1 MAQTVKENRDG
12 RAPALT
18 QLVALAAL
26 ILPGVATGLLAEPR
40 VARWVQIV
48 LILVLASA
56 LLAYWPLVGK
66 GIRPGP
72 DRAMSGLL
80 TLVALAPALVVQGPG
95 AFWAWLPTAAFLLA
109 LLAVFMFVRQMLRRD
124 RRMVIRGISA
134 TAMGGVTAV
143 AASGWVFLPE
153 LIRGLRPDLMPI
165 LVVLVALLLL
175 VGLMTSGYR
184 WAQEAADRRGALG
197 LALMS
202 VLLAGSIV
210 ALSVMV
216 LQTTF

>member
-1 MAQTVKENRDG
+1 MAQTVKETRDG

-18 QLVALAAL
+18 QLMALAAL
-26 ILPGVATGLLAEPR
+26 ILPGVATGLLAAPR
-40 VARWVQIV
+40 VARWVQAV
-48 LILVLASA
+48 LVLVLASA
-56 LLAYWPLVGK
+56 LLASWPLVGK
-66 GIRPGP
+66 GISPGP

-80 TLVALAPALVVQGPG
+80 TLVALVPALVVQGPG
-95 AFWAWLPTAAFLLA
+95 ALWAWLSTAAFLLA

-153 LIRGLRPDLMPI
+153 LIRGLRPDLMLI

-184 WAQEAADRRGALG
+184 WAQEAADRRGAVG

>member
-1 MAQTVKENRDG
+1 MAQTVKETRDG

-18 QLVALAAL
+18 HLVALAAL
-26 ILPGVATGLLAEPR
+26 ILPGVATGLLAAPR
-40 VARWVQIV
+40 VARLTQAV
-48 LILVLASA
+48 LVLVLALA
-56 LLAYWPLVGK
+56 LLASWPLVGK

-72 DRAMSGLL
+72 DRAMFGLL
-80 TLVALAPALVVQGPG
+80 TLVALVPALVVQGPG
-95 AFWAWLPTAAFLLA
+95 ALLAWLSTAAFLLA

-124 RRMVIRGISA
+124 RRMVIRSISA

-153 LIRGLRPDLMPI
+153 LIRGLRPDLMLI

-184 WAQEAADRRGALG
+184 WAQEAADRRGAVG

-210 ALSVMV
+210 ALSVTV

>member
-1 MAQTVKENRDG
+1 MAQTVQETRDG

-18 QLVALAAL
+18 QLLALAAL
-26 ILPGVATGLLAEPR
+26 ILPGVAAGLLAAPR
-40 VARWVQIV
+40 VARWVQAV
-48 LILVLASA
+48 LVLVLALA
-56 LLAYWPLVGK
+56 LLASWPLVGR

-72 DRAMSGLL
+72 DRAMFALL
-80 TLVALAPALVVQGPG
+80 TLACLVPALVVQGSD
-95 AFWAWLPTAAFLLA
+95 AFRVWLSTAAFLLA

-124 RRMVIRGISA
+124 RQMVIRGISA

-165 LVVLVALLLL
+165 LTVLVALLLL
-175 VGLMTSGYR
+175 VGLVASGHR
-184 WAQEAADRRGALG
+184 WAQEAADRRGAVG

-202 VLLAGSIV
+202 VLLTGAIV
-210 ALSVMV
+210 VLAALV
-216 LQTTF
+216 LQTAI

>member
-1 MAQTVKENRDG
+1 MAQTVKETRDG

-18 QLVALAAL
+18 QLLALAAL

-40 VARWVQIV
+40 VARWVQTV
-48 LILVLASA
+48 LVLVLASA
-56 LLAYWPLVGK
+56 MLVSWPLVGR

-72 DRAMSGLL
+72 DRAVSGLL
-80 TLVALAPALVVQGPG
+80 ALVALVPSLVVQGPG
-95 AFWAWLPTAAFLLA
+95 ALWAWLSTAAFLLA

-153 LIRGLRPDLMPI
+153 LVRSLYPDLMPI

-184 WAQEAADRRGALG
+184 WAQEAADRRGAVG

-210 ALSVMV
+210 VLAVMV

>member
-26 ILPGVATGLLAEPR
+26 ILPGAATGLLAEPR

-56 LLAYWPLVGK
+56 LLAYWPLVDK

-184 WAQEAADRRGALG
+184 WAQDAADRRGALG

-210 ALSVMV
+210 VLAVMV

>member
-1 MAQTVKENRDG
+1 MAQTVKETRDG

-18 QLVALAAL
+18 QLMALAAL
-26 ILPGVATGLLAEPR
+26 ILPGVATGLLAAPR
-40 VARWVQIV
+40 VARWVQAV
-48 LILVLASA
+48 LVLVLASA
-56 LLAYWPLVGK
+56 LLASWPLVGK
-66 GIRPGP
+66 GISPGP

-80 TLVALAPALVVQGPG
+80 TLVALVPALVVQGPG
-95 AFWAWLPTAAFLLA
+95 ALWAWLSTAAFLLA

-153 LIRGLRPDLMPI
+153 LIGGLHPDLMLI

-184 WAQEAADRRGALG
+184 WAQEAADRRGAVG

>member
-1 MAQTVKENRDG
+1 MAQTVKGIRDG
-12 RAPALT
+12 RVLALT
-18 QLVALAAL
+18 QLLALAAL
-26 ILPGVATGLLAEPR
+26 ILPGVVAGLLAEPG
-40 VARWVQIV
+40 VAQWVQAV
-48 LILVLASA
+48 LVLVLA
-56 LLAYWPLVGK
+56 LAMLVSWPLVGR

-72 DRAMSGLL
+72 DRAVAGLL
-80 TLVALAPALVVQGPG
+80 ALVALVPALVGQGPG
-95 AFWAWLPTAAFLLA
+95 ALWTWLSTAAFLLA

-153 LIRGLRPDLMPI
+153 LVRGLHPDLMPV

-184 WAQEAADRRGALG
+184 WAQEAADRRGAVG

-210 ALSVMV
+210 VLAAMV

>member
-1 MAQTVKENRDG
+1 MAQTVKETRDG

-18 QLVALAAL
+18 QLLALAAL
-26 ILPGVATGLLAEPR
+26 ILPGVAAGLLAEPR
-40 VARWVQIV
+40 VARWVQTV
-48 LILVLASA
+48 LVLALA
-56 LLAYWPLVGK
+56 LAMLVSWPLVGR

-72 DRAMSGLL
+72 DRAVFGLL
-80 TLVALAPALVVQGPG
+80 ALVSLVPALVVQGPG
-95 AFWAWLPTAAFLLA
+95 ALWAWLSTAAFLLA

-153 LIRGLRPDLMPI
+153 LVRSLYPDLMPI

-184 WAQEAADRRGALG
+184 WAQEAADRRGAVG

-210 ALSVMV
+210 VLAAMV

>member
-1 MAQTVKENRDG
+1 MAQTVKETRDG
-12 RAPALT
+12 HAPALT
-18 QLVALAAL
+18 QLLALAAL
-26 ILPGVATGLLAEPR
+26 VLPGVVTGLLIEPR
-40 VARWVQIV
+40 VARWVLAV
-48 LILVLASA
+48 LVLVLVLA
-56 LLAYWPLVGK
+56 LLASWPLVGR
-66 GIRPGP
+66 GIRSGP
-72 DRAMSGLL
+72 DRAVSGLL
-80 TLVALAPALVVQGPG
+80 ALACLVPTLVVQGPG
-95 AFWAWLPTAAFLLA
+95 ALWAWLSTAAFLLA

-153 LIRGLRPDLMPI
+153 LIGGLYPDLMPI

-175 VGLMTSGYR
+175 VGLMTSGHR
-184 WAQEAADRRGALG
+184 WAQEAVDRRGAIG

-210 ALSVMV
+210 VLAAMV
-216 LQTTF
+216 LLTTF

>member
-1 MAQTVKENRDG
+1 MAQTVKETRDG
-12 RAPALT
+12 HAPALT
-18 QLVALAAL
+18 QLLALTAL
-26 ILPGVATGLLAEPR
+26 VLPGVVTGLLIEPR
-40 VARWVQIV
+40 VARWVQAV
-48 LILVLASA
+48 LVLVLVLA
-56 LLAYWPLVGK
+56 LLASWPLVGR
-66 GIRPGP
+66 GIRSGP
-72 DRAMSGLL
+72 DRAVSGLL
-80 TLVALAPALVVQGPG
+80 ALACLVPTLVVQGPG
-95 AFWAWLPTAAFLLA
+95 ALWAWLSTAAFLLA

-153 LIRGLRPDLMPI
+153 LIGGLYPDLMPI

-175 VGLMTSGYR
+175 VGLMTSGHR
-184 WAQEAADRRGALG
+184 WAQEAVDRRGAIG

-210 ALSVMV
+210 VLAAMV
-216 LQTTF
+216 LLTTF

>member
-1 MAQTVKENRDG
+1 MAQTVKETRDG

-18 QLVALAAL
+18 QLLALSAL
-26 ILPGVATGLLAEPR
+26 ILPGVAVGLLAEPR
-40 VARWVQIV
+40 VARWVQAV
-48 LILVLASA
+48 LVLVLASA
-56 LLAYWPLVGK
+56 MLVSWPLVGR
-66 GIRPGP
+66 GIRSGP
-72 DRAMSGLL
+72 DRAVSGLL
-80 TLVALAPALVVQGPG
+80 ALVALVPSLVVQGPG
-95 AFWAWLPTAAFLLA
+95 ALWAWLSAAAFLLA

-153 LIRGLRPDLMPI
+153 LVRGLHPDLMPI

-184 WAQEAADRRGALG
+184 WAQEAADRRGAVG

-210 ALSVMV
+210 VLAAMV

>member
-1 MAQTVKENRDG
+1 MAQTSNETRDG
-12 RAPALT
+12 RVPALT
-18 QLVALAAL
+18 QLLALAAL
-26 ILPGVATGLLAEPR
+26 ILPGVAAGLLVEPR
-40 VARWVQIV
+40 VARWVQAV
-48 LILVLASA
+48 LVLVLA
-56 LLAYWPLVGK
+56 LAMLVSWPLVGR

-72 DRAMSGLL
+72 DRAVSGLL
-80 TLVALAPALVVQGPG
+80 VLVALVPSLVVQGPG
-95 AFWAWLPTAAFLLA
+95 ALWAWLSTAAFLLA

-153 LIRGLRPDLMPI
+153 LVRSLHPDLMPI

-175 VGLMTSGYR
+175 GGLMTSGYR
-184 WAQEAADRRGALG
+184 WTQEAADRRGAVG

-210 ALSVMV
+210 VLAVMV

>member
-1 MAQTVKENRDG
+1 MAQTVKETRDG

-26 ILPGVATGLLAEPR
+26 ILPGVATGLLAAPR
-40 VARWVQIV
+40 VARWVQAV
-48 LILVLASA
+48 LVLVLALA
-56 LLAYWPLVGK
+56 LLASWPLVGK

-80 TLVALAPALVVQGPG
+80 TLVALVPALVVQGPG
-95 AFWAWLPTAAFLLA
+95 ALWAWLTTAAFLLA

-153 LIRGLRPDLMPI
+153 LIRGLRPDLMLI

-175 VGLMTSGYR
+175 VGLMTSGYH
-184 WAQEAADRRGALG
+184 WAQEAADRRGAVG

>member
-1 MAQTVKENRDG
+1 MAQTVKETRDG

-26 ILPGVATGLLAEPR
+26 ILPGVATGLLAAPR
-40 VARWVQIV
+40 VARWVQAV
-48 LILVLASA
+48 LVLVLALA
-56 LLAYWPLVGK
+56 LLASWPLVGK

-72 DRAMSGLL
+72 DRAMFGLL
-80 TLVALAPALVVQGPG
+80 TLVALVPALVVQGPG
-95 AFWAWLPTAAFLLA
+95 ALWAWLTTAAFLLA

-134 TAMGGVTAV
+134 TAMGGVTTV

-153 LIRGLRPDLMPI
+153 LIRGLRPDLMLI

-175 VGLMTSGYR
+175 VGLMTSGYH
-184 WAQEAADRRGALG
+184 WAQEAADRRGAVG

>member
-1 MAQTVKENRDG
+1 MAQTVKGIRDG
-12 RAPALT
+12 RVLALT
-18 QLVALAAL
+18 QLLALAAL
-26 ILPGVATGLLAEPR
+26 ILPGVVAGLLAETG
-40 VARWVQIV
+40 VARWVQAV
-48 LILVLASA
+48 LVLVLA
-56 LLAYWPLVGK
+56 LAMLVSWPLVGR
-66 GIRPGP
+66 GIRSGP
-72 DRAMSGLL
+72 DRAVSGLL
-80 TLVALAPALVVQGPG
+80 TLVALVPALVVQGPG
-95 AFWAWLPTAAFLLA
+95 ALWAWLSTAAFLLA
-109 LLAVFMFVRQMLRRD
+109 LLAVFMFVRQMLRRE

-153 LIRGLRPDLMPI
+153 LVRGLHPDLMPV

-184 WAQEAADRRGALG
+184 WAQEAADRRGAVG

-210 ALSVMV
+210 VLAAMV

>member
-1 MAQTVKENRDG
+1 MAQTGKETQDG

-18 QLVALAAL
+18 QLLALAAL
-26 ILPGVATGLLAEPR
+26 IVPGLATGLLAGPR
-40 VARWVQIV
+40 VARWVQTV
-48 LILVLASA
+48 LVLVLALA
-56 LLAYWPLVGK
+56 LLAAWPLVGK

-72 DRAMSGLL
+72 DRAMFGLL
-80 TLVALAPALVVQGPG
+80 TLVALVPALVVQGAG
-95 AFWAWLPTAAFLLA
+95 ALWAWLSTAAFLLA
-109 LLAVFMFVRQMLRRD
+109 LLAVFMFARQMLRRD
-124 RRMVIRGISA
+124 RRMVIRGIAA
-134 TAMGGVTAV
+134 TAMDGVTAV

-153 LIRGLRPDLMPI
+153 LVRGLRPDLMLI

-184 WAQEAADRRGALG
+184 WAQEADDRRGALG

-210 ALSVMV
+210 V
-216 LQTTF
+216 LAVVVVQTTF

>member
-1 MAQTVKENRDG
+1 MAQTVKETRDG

-18 QLVALAAL
+18 QLMALAAL

-40 VARWVQIV
+40 VARWVQAV
-48 LILVLASA
+48 LVLVLASA
-56 LLAYWPLVGK
+56 LLASWPLVGK
-66 GIRPGP
+66 GIRSGP

-80 TLVALAPALVVQGPG
+80 TLVALVPALVVQGPG
-95 AFWAWLPTAAFLLA
+95 ALWAWLSTAAFLLA

-153 LIRGLRPDLMPI
+153 LIRGLRPDLMLI

-184 WAQEAADRRGALG
+184 WAQEAADRRGAVG

>member
-26 ILPGVATGLLAEPR
+26 ILPGVATGLLTEPR

-72 DRAMSGLL
+72 DRAMFGLL
-80 TLVALAPALVVQGPG
+80 ALVALVPALVVQGPG
-95 AFWAWLPTAAFLLA
+95 ALWAWLSTAAFLLA

-153 LIRGLRPDLMPI
+153 LIRGLRPDLMLI

-184 WAQEAADRRGALG
+184 WAQEAADRRGAVG

-210 ALSVMV
+210 ALSVTV

>member
-1 MAQTVKENRDG
+1 MAQTVKETRDG

-26 ILPGVATGLLAEPR
+26 ILPGVATGLLAAPR
-40 VARWVQIV
+40 VARLTQAV
-48 LILVLASA
+48 LVLVLALA
-56 LLAYWPLVGK
+56 LLTSWPLVGK

-72 DRAMSGLL
+72 DRAMFGLL
-80 TLVALAPALVVQGPG
+80 TLVALVPALVVQGPG
-95 AFWAWLPTAAFLLA
+95 ALLAWLSTAAFLLA

-153 LIRGLRPDLMPI
+153 LIRGLRPDLMLI

-184 WAQEAADRRGALG
+184 WAQEAADRRGAVG

>member
-1 MAQTVKENRDG
+1 MAQTVKETRDG

-18 QLVALAAL
+18 QLLALAAL
-26 ILPGVATGLLAEPR
+26 ILPGVAAGLLAEPR
-40 VARWVQIV
+40 VARWVQAV
-48 LILVLASA
+48 LVLVLASA
-56 LLAYWPLVGK
+56 MLVSWPLVGR

-72 DRAMSGLL
+72 DRAVSGLL
-80 TLVALAPALVVQGPG
+80 ALVALVPSLVVQGPG
-95 AFWAWLPTAAFLLA
+95 ALWAWLSAAAFLLA

-153 LIRGLRPDLMPI
+153 LVRGLHPDLMPI

-184 WAQEAADRRGALG
+184 WAQEAADRRGAVG

-210 ALSVMV
+210 VLAAMV

>member
-1 MAQTVKENRDG
+1 MAQTVKETRDG
-12 RAPALT
+12 HAPALT
-18 QLVALAAL
+18 QLLALAAL
-26 ILPGVATGLLAEPR
+26 VLPGVVTGLLIEPR
-40 VARWVQIV
+40 VARWVLAV
-48 LILVLASA
+48 LVLVLVLA
-56 LLAYWPLVGK
+56 LLASWPLVGR
-66 GIRPGP
+66 GIRSGP

-80 TLVALAPALVVQGPG
+80 ALACLVPTLVVQGPG
-95 AFWAWLPTAAFLLA
+95 ALWAWLSTAAFLLA

-153 LIRGLRPDLMPI
+153 LIRGLRPDLMLI

-184 WAQEAADRRGALG
+184 WAQDAADRRGALG

-210 ALSVMV
+210 V
-216 LQTTF
+216 LAVVVVQTTF

>member
-1 MAQTVKENRDG
+1 MAQTVKGIRDG
-12 RAPALT
+12 RVLALT
-18 QLVALAAL
+18 QLLALAAL
-26 ILPGVATGLLAEPR
+26 ILPGVVAGLLAEPG
-40 VARWVQIV
+40 VAQWVQAV
-48 LILVLASA
+48 LVLVLA
-56 LLAYWPLVGK
+56 LAMLVSWPLVGR

-72 DRAMSGLL
+72 DRAVSGLL
-80 TLVALAPALVVQGPG
+80 ALVALVPALVGQGPG
-95 AFWAWLPTAAFLLA
+95 ALWTWLSTAAFLLA

-153 LIRGLRPDLMPI
+153 LVRGLHPDLMPV

-184 WAQEAADRRGALG
+184 WAQEAADRRGAVG

-210 ALSVMV
+210 VLAAMV

>member
-1 MAQTVKENRDG
+1 MAQTVKETRDG

-18 QLVALAAL
+18 QLLALAAL

-40 VARWVQIV
+40 VARWVQTV
-48 LILVLASA
+48 LVLVLASA
-56 LLAYWPLVGK
+56 MLVSWPLVGR

-72 DRAMSGLL
+72 DRAVSGLL
-80 TLVALAPALVVQGPG
+80 ALVALVPSLVVQGPG
-95 AFWAWLPTAAFLLA
+95 ALWAWLSTAAFLLA

-153 LIRGLRPDLMPI
+153 LVRSLYPDLMPI

-184 WAQEAADRRGALG
+184 WAQEAADRRGAGG

-210 ALSVMV
+210 VLAAMV

>member
-1 MAQTVKENRDG
+1 MAQIVKGIRDG

-18 QLVALAAL
+18 QLLALAAL
-26 ILPGVATGLLAEPR
+26 ILPGVAAGLLAEPE
-40 VARWVQIV
+40 VARWVQAV
-48 LILVLASA
+48 LVLVLA
-56 LLAYWPLVGK
+56 LAMLVSWPLVGR

-72 DRAMSGLL
+72 DRAMFGLL
-80 TLVALAPALVVQGPG
+80 ALVALVPALVVQGPG
-95 AFWAWLPTAAFLLA
+95 ALWSWLSTAAFLLA

-134 TAMGGVTAV
+134 TAMGGVSAV

-153 LIRGLRPDLMPI
+153 LVRGLRPDLMPV

-202 VLLAGSIV
+202 VLLGGIIV
-210 ALSVMV
+210 VLAAMV
-216 LQTTF
+216 LQTAF

>member
-1 MAQTVKENRDG
+1 MAQTVKETRDG

-18 QLVALAAL
+18 QLLALAAL

-40 VARWVQIV
+40 VARWVQTV
-48 LILVLASA
+48 LVLVLASA
-56 LLAYWPLVGK
+56 MLVSWPLVGR

-72 DRAMSGLL
+72 DRAVSGLL
-80 TLVALAPALVVQGPG
+80 ALVALVPSLVVQGPG
-95 AFWAWLPTAAFLLA
+95 ALWAWLSTVAFLLA

-153 LIRGLRPDLMPI
+153 LVRSLYPDLMPI

-184 WAQEAADRRGALG
+184 WAQEAADRRGAGG

-210 ALSVMV
+210 VLAAMV

>member
-1 MAQTVKENRDG
+1 MAQIVKGIRDG

-26 ILPGVATGLLAEPR
+26 ILPGVATGLLAAPR
-40 VARWVQIV
+40 VARWVQAV
-48 LILVLASA
+48 LVLVLALA
-56 LLAYWPLVGK
+56 LLASWPLVGK

-80 TLVALAPALVVQGPG
+80 TLVALVPALVVQGPG
-95 AFWAWLPTAAFLLA
+95 ALWAWLTTAAFLLA

-153 LIRGLRPDLMPI
+153 LIRGLRPDLMLI

-175 VGLMTSGYR
+175 VGLMTSGYH
-184 WAQEAADRRGALG
+184 WAQEAADRRGAVG

>member
-1 MAQTVKENRDG
+1 MAQTVKETRDG

-18 QLVALAAL
+18 QLLALAAL
-26 ILPGVATGLLAEPR
+26 ILPGVAVGLLAEPR
-40 VARWVQIV
+40 VARWVQAV
-48 LILVLASA
+48 LVLVLASA
-56 LLAYWPLVGK
+56 MLVSWPLVGR

-72 DRAMSGLL
+72 DRAVSGLL
-80 TLVALAPALVVQGPG
+80 ALVALVPSLVVQGPG
-95 AFWAWLPTAAFLLA
+95 ALWAWLSAAAFLLA

-153 LIRGLRPDLMPI
+153 LVRGLHPDLMPI

-184 WAQEAADRRGALG
+184 WAQEAADRRGAVG

-210 ALSVMV
+210 VLAAMV

>member
-1 MAQTVKENRDG
+1 MAQTVKGIRDG

-18 QLVALAAL
+18 QLLALAAL
-26 ILPGVATGLLAEPR
+26 ILPGVAAGLLAEPG
-40 VARWVQIV
+40 VARWVQAV
-48 LILVLASA
+48 PVLVLA
-56 LLAYWPLVGK
+56 LAMLVSWPLVGQ

-80 TLVALAPALVVQGPG
+80 ALVALVPALVVQGPG
-95 AFWAWLPTAAFLLA
+95 ALWAWLSTAAFLLA
-109 LLAVFMFVRQMLRRD
+109 LLAIFMFVRQMLRRD

-153 LIRGLRPDLMPI
+153 LVRDLHPDLVPI
-165 LVVLVALLLL
+165 LVVLVALMLL

-184 WAQEAADRRGALG
+184 WAREAADRRGAVG

-210 ALSVMV
+210 VLAAMV
-216 LQTTF
+216 LQTTS